1 MQWPSSV
8 DLLAAGDEGVDTP
21 ADLENLL
28 TPLLLGI
35 GRLLAAAVDEH
46 RGERDQERD
55 HEELGLP
62 VLERLLGE
70 FPDVAVGSE
79 DLRDFVV
86 GVRRCRKL
94 EPPGDPGGDPD
105 DEKERPRHDGQ
116 GVVAREAALRP
127 GAGFPVTH
135 GPIPRRVR
143 IHARTNATSAAGS
156 ALAANGREGQ
166 RDCAVPP
173 PGYWMRRGGV

>member
-35 GRLLAAAVDEH
+35 RRLLAAAVDEH

-55 HEELGLP
+55 DEELRLP

-79 DLRDFVV
+79 ELRGFVV
-86 GVRRCRKL
+86 RLGRRHEL
-94 EPPGDPGGDPD
+94 EPPGDRGADPD
-105 DEKERPRHDGQ
+105 DQKDRPRHDRQ
-116 GVVAREAALRP
+116 GVIAQEAALRP

-135 GPIPRRVR
+135 AAIRRR
-143 IHARTNATSAAGS
+143 ARLHARTNASSAAGS
-156 ALAANGREGQ
+156 ALAAKRTQGTT
-166 RDCAVPP
+166 
-173 PGYWMRRGGV
+173 